1 MVLVEVVVKLW
12 WKKDDSCHEVDVDR
26 YVNETT
32 WKPYGLSLDPEQRI
46 EGGVSGNR
54 RAECGE
60 RCLCEASCA
69 WQQRFWPCNALALG
83 HWIFR
88 VWVSVHS
95 LCSGEDY
102 MLHYKCIFIT
112 SSQIIYSAYSL
123 CTGEHW
129 HASCE
134 RQCTCSSRLWEIQN
148 QTVWENFEYIHIC
161 TITSPQETQTWKPSH
176 HIKYKYLL
184 TSNTN
189 TSSHQIQIPSHND
202 AVFVASDTLPFVAD
216 CVSEIL
222 TWSASIL

>member
-1 MVLVEVVVKLW
+1 M
-12 WKKDDSCHEVDVDR
+12 
-26 YVNETT
+26 
-32 WKPYGLSLDPEQRI
+32 
-46 EGGVSGNR
+46 
-54 RAECGE
+54 
-60 RCLCEASCA
+60 
-69 WQQRFWPCNALALG
+69 
-83 HWIFR
+83 R

-95 LCSGEDY
+95 LCAGEHY

-112 SSQIIYSAYSL
+112 SSYIIYSAYSL

-161 TITSPQETQTWKPSH
+161 TITSPQETQTWKPSY

-189 TSSHQIQIPSHND
+189 TFSQRRGLCGEWHTPLCCWLCVWNFNMVCVNFVKYSNNYKETLCLPYLHQHFVLLRIIKVKMFPLSIYKSFRIFFEYFKYQIYQYFKIFS
-202 AVFVASDTLPFVAD
+202 
-216 CVSEIL
+216 L
-222 TWSASIL
+222 TCLL